1 MMAQQES
8 AGAAPQRGS
17 TALSMVS
24 LQPDSGHTDS
34 SIHAAVSPS
43 LRINPDEGF
52 FHAMLSYRV
61 NPDKGYVT
69 KIHDKAH
76 MMHAGLSGANAET
89 RVQEDNFPWPKS
101 FQRHDA
107 VTGSSLNLFQDAYC
121 LKEGVSWEGGGGSG
135 SGGFVG
141 ALRIS
146 IVFVPVF
153 SANQQGEVLSGSVG
167 QMVELNDIDKQD
179 NVLL

>member
-1 MMAQQES
+1 MAYQES
-8 AGAAPQRGS
+8 VDAAPQQGS
-17 TALSMVS
+17 TALSMMS
-24 LQPDSGHTDS
+24 MQQGSGCDDS
-34 SIHAAVSPS
+34 SSHATFSQS

-61 NPDKGYVT
+61 NSDKGYVT
-69 KIHDKAH
+69 KIHDKTH
-76 MMHAGLSGANAET
+76 MMHAGWYGLNAET
-89 RVQEDNFPWPKS
+89 RTQEDNFPWPKS
-101 FQRHDA
+101 FQRHEA

-121 LKEGVSWEGGGGSG
+121 LKEGVSWEGGGGTG

-146 IVFVPVF
+146 IVFVPIL
-153 SANQQGEVLSGSVG
+153 SANQQDEILSGSVG